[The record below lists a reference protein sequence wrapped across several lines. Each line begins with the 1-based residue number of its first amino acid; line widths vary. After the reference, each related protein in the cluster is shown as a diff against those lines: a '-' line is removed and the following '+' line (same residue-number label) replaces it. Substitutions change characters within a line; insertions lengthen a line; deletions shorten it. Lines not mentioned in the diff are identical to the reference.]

1 MDDAIDKFEAKVLQA
16 EENAIARLKQEIY
29 RLDVYDWKR
38 LCAVYVDHTVTM
50 TTIFREILADQDL
63 YGKLIDAG
71 VLSDPREDQS

>member
-16 EENAIARLKQEIY
+16 EENAIARLTEEFL
-29 RLDVYDWKR
+29 RLDLYDWKC

-63 YGKLIDAG
+63 YEKMIDAG
-71 VLSDPREDQS
+71 VLSDPREEN